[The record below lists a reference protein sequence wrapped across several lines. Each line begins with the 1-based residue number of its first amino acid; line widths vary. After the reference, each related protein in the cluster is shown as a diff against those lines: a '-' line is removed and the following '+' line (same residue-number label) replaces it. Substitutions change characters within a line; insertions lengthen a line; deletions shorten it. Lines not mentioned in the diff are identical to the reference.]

1 MRHRLETPVKIIL
14 FFLSILL
21 TFLILN
27 SVFTATELYAKDKDV
42 FCEALKGTDYKNS
55 HLMKEEFS
63 KLFENIVSLGIDY
76 DEENGFSH
84 MPWLLSEIREE
95 KERLRRN
102 IESDIYLTDYYIKI
116 GNIPESYTENGFVTF
131 SENGE
136 KEVNE
141 EKIRNYN
148 EEECRRLTEE
158 IKEKSSSYCAVKEYL
173 SSLHNVSYAL
183 LSETGEII
191 VSDAVTE
198 TSADFEKFFL
208 AQNTFVAFS
217 SKGEIKTSENLAFI
231 TKELFPEK
239 SAAYTLY
246 VSAPENLIFNE
257 STAEIEGIYKETKRT
272 AVTSITVAFTCAF
285 LTIISLLIAAALRK
299 EKKLLKRNYFFA
311 LLSAGVFIFSLY
323 YLSDSFS
330 QLLVILTEDNFMEL
344 SENTAKV
351 LIKAGAVILNLSLY
365 GLFDFAFAVFRN
377 RRNT

>member
-95 KERLRRN
+95 KERCKRN
-102 IESDIYLTDYYIKI
+102 IENDIYMTSYYINK
-116 GNIPESYTENGFVTF
+116 GSVPESYTEKGFVIF

-136 KEVNE
+136 KKVNE

-173 SSLHNVSYAL
+173 SSLQNVNYLL
-183 LSETGEII
+183 LSENGEII
-191 VSDAVTE
+191 VSRF
-198 TSADFEKFFL
+198 TSQTANEFEKFFL
-208 AQNTFVAFS
+208 SQKAYVIFSAQ
-217 SKGEIKTSENLAFI
+217 GEIKSSENLSFI
-231 TKELFPEK
+231 TKDMFPQK
-239 SAAYTLY
+239 GAACTLY
-246 VSAPENLIFNE
+246 VSVPENLIFSE
-257 STAEIEGIYKETKRT
+257 GTACIENVYSKAKRT
-272 AVTSITVAFTCAF
+272 AITAIVSA
-285 LTIISLLIAAALRK
+285 LTYSFISVNLLFISASLRK
-299 EKKLLKRNYFFA
+299 DRKLKKTDYFLA
-311 LLSAGVFIFSLY
+311 SLSAVIFILSVYHLFSY
-323 YLSDSFS
+323 FS